1 MNIRGN
7 IYVPRIVLFIAIIVI
22 VVVSTVIIAIGISKS
37 AKNQKNEM
45 ENVGEFM
52 DNALGNNEE
61 KDYTKL
67 DEGFAKDEL
76 PKVEKNVIA
85 EQNSTIDGKVP
96 CFYNP
101 VIPQGFKAI
110 ENEEDKTIEI
120 KAKWGEQNA
129 YLYGLVIEDKN
140 GNQFV
145 WIPVE
150 NMEIFKATD
159 WQKNAPKETI
169 DSTYVEPIKTEEE
182 EYYKMY
188 YKVKRYGGFY
198 VGRYETGDLTAT
210 SERTAVKNSDS
221 IGIKKYLN
229 VYNYVPYKL
238 SNINNREITG
248 AEELAINFG
257 KQNDYRTVTTSVMY
271 GVQWD
276 SMLRFVVSNENN
288 VNDSIKWG
296 NYPTSEI
303 KYTDINGNSYTK
315 KDGEVRLLKTGSSEE
330 TKVKNIYDIAGNCY
344 EWTKEATG
352 SGVRIVRGG
361 SYVVGIGQLAAA
373 RYAYNE
379 NTANNA
385 IGFRIS
391 FYIN

>member
-1 MNIRGN
+1 MNERGYFY
-7 IYVPRIVLFIAIIVI
+7 IPRIVILIIIIVI
-22 VVVSTVIIAIGISKS
+22 IIISAIIMSIAILKP
-37 AKNQKNEM
+37 KNNEGGNAVEIIDDIL
-45 ENVGEFM
+45 ENK
-52 DNALGNNEE
+52 EE

-67 DEGFAKDEL
+67 DEGIAKEKL

-85 EQNSTIDGKVP
+85 EQNSTIDGRVP

-101 VIPQGFKAI
+101 VIPEGFKAI

-145 WIPVE
+145 WVPVE
-150 NMEIFKATD
+150 NMEIFKTTD
-159 WQKNAPKETI
+159 WQKNVPKETI
-169 DSTYVEPIKTEEE
+169 DSTYIEPIKTEEE
-182 EYYKMY
+182 DYYKMY
-188 YKVKRYGGFY
+188 YKVKKYGGFY
-198 VGRYETGDLTAT
+198 VGRYETGDITAT

-221 IGIKKYLN
+221 IGIRKYLN

-238 SNINNREITG
+238 SNINKREITG

-257 KQNDYRTVTTSVMY
+257 KQNEYKTVTTSVMY

-276 SMLRFVVSNENN
+276 AMLRFVVSNENN

-296 NYPTSEI
+296 NYPTATLN
-303 KYTDINGNSYTK
+303 YADINGNSYTK
-315 KDGEVRLLKTGSSEE
+315 KDGEVRLLKAGSSEE

-344 EWTKEATG
+344 EWTKETTG

-361 SYVVGIGQLAAA
+361 SYVVAIGQLAAA